1 MSENFTRCYA
11 EIDLEAIKSNFDAL
25 KALCD
30 ENVKTMAVVK
40 ADAYGHGAVEVALAL
55 DDRADFFAVASA
67 EEGIELRLAGIKKQ
81 ILVLGYCAEAEYES
95 IIKYDIIPTIYSVSD
110 AAALNSCAEKAGKTA
125 KIHIAVDTGMGR
137 IGFFDNKEGIESVLE
152 IKQLPFVEIQGL
164 FSHYSKADYK
174 DKSAVLRQNE
184 RFDAFIS
191 ALEENGLFIP
201 VKHICNSAGI
211 IDLDKHYDMV
221 RMGISLY
228 GMYPSDEV
236 RKDKVQLTPAMRVV
250 SHIIHLKDVEDG
262 TEIGYGGLYKADG
275 NRKIATVCIG
285 YADGYKRNLT
295 GKGYVLVNGYK
306 APITGKICMDQI
318 MIDVT
323 DIPDLRVGMPVT
335 VMGKEGNSMISADE
349 LGSLCD
355 SFCYE
360 IVCSFTQRVKR
371 IYKEQ

>member
-1 MSENFTRCYA
+1 MSDIFTRCYA
-11 EIDLEAIKSNFDAL
+11 EIDLEAIKSNFDNL
-25 KALCD
+25 KALCGK
-30 ENVKTMAVVK
+30 NVKTMAVVK
-40 ADAYGHGAVEVALAL
+40 ADAYGHGAVEVATALA
-55 DDRADFFAVASA
+55 DRADFFAVACT
-67 EEGIELRLAGIKKQ
+67 EEGIEVRKAGVNKQ
-81 ILVLGYCAEAEYES
+81 ILVLGYCAEAEYKS
-95 IIKYDIIPTIYSVSD
+95 ILEYDIIPTIYSVKD
-110 AAALNSCAEKAGKTA
+110 AQALSRCAEEYGKTA

-137 IGFFDNKEGIESVLE
+137 IGFFDDEDGIESVLK
-152 IKQLPFVEIQGL
+152 ISKLPFIEIQGL

-174 DKSAVLRQNE
+174 DKTAVMKQNE

-191 ALEENGLFIP
+191 ALEQKGIFVPI
-201 VKHICNSAGI
+201 KHICNSAGI

-236 RKDKVQLTPAMRVV
+236 DKSKVELTPAMKVV
-250 SHIIHLKDVEDG
+250 SHIIHLKTVKEG
-262 TEIGYGGLYKADG
+262 TEIGYGGIYKTDKE
-275 NRKIATVCIG
+275 RKIATVCIG

-295 GKGYVLVNGYK
+295 GKGYVLVNGCK

-323 DIPDLRVGMPVT
+323 DIPNISVGMPVT
-335 VMGKEGNSMISADE
+335 VMGKDGSCNISAE
-349 LGSLCD
+349 TLSSLCD

-371 IYKEQ
+371 RYKE